1 MAAVRIETK
10 VIKMDMK
17 EFAEMQ
23 EKVLYRDETDKS
35 HSMFMDMDDLDL
47 WCTDCGVQ
55 QSSYK
60 PSEKLKEPCPGKRA

>member
-17 EFAEMQ
+17 EYAKTQ
-23 EKVLYRDETDKS
+23 ENILYRDETDKS
-35 HSMFMDMDDLDL
+35 HSMFMDMDDLEL
-47 WCTDCGVQ
+47 WCTTCGAQ